1 MSMAAKRQAV
11 LVFSNAAVL
20 DRARRGWPRAFAQL
34 LECNDLLSW
43 TNPGFDV
50 HVFTSPGF
58 GVISEAPLII
68 HYQEGSSFGER
79 LENSVQTLTDLGYS
93 KVVVVGGDCPDLEL
107 EDIQL
112 AFSALERHRLVL
124 GPDHRGGCYLIGL
137 DTRERHLL
145 HGIRWQQ
152 NSDCAELIRRSGLRQ
167 TFVLAIK
174 QDLDTIAD
182 IELLAKSASQWRDLA
197 SCLLRAVAAFFSAA
211 RPARIHAH
219 LRFVRIQWQL
229 PPPPVSGRRELN
241 QSHPVL
247 SA

>member
-1 MSMAAKRQAV
+1 MSMAANRQAV

-20 DRARRGWPRAFAQL
+20 DRARRGWPRAFEQL
-34 LECNDLLSW
+34 LECNDFLSW

-58 GVISEAPLII
+58 GAIAEAPLSI
-68 HYQEGSSFGER
+68 HYQEGSYFGDR
-79 LENSVQTLTDLGYS
+79 LENAVQTLTDIGYR
-93 KVVVVGGDCPDLEL
+93 KVVIVGSDCPDLEL
-107 EDIQL
+107 GDIQL
-112 AFSALERHRLVL
+112 AFSALEHHRLVL

-167 TFVLAIK
+167 TFVLAVK

-182 IELLAKSASQWRDLA
+182 IELLAKSASRWRDLA

-211 RPARIHAH
+211 RPARIHSR
-219 LRFVRIQWQL
+219 LRSLRIHWQI

-241 QSHPVL
+241 Q
-247 SA
+247 